1 MASHGLLCD
10 AAKASNSGHATDER
24 VFVSPPPQTAGRA
37 QASMEKIMKTTNL
50 IAAAVFAMA
59 TTTVFAETT
68 ATQTPV
74 NTYQTA
80 GVAQVYGRA
89 SAPNVKLASPAADQ
103 DAAGRDT
110 KIAVTA
116 HKDVIEFGRS

>member
-1 MASHGLLCD
+1 
-10 AAKASNSGHATDER
+10 
-24 VFVSPPPQTAGRA
+24 
-37 QASMEKIMKTTNL
+37 MKTTNL

-59 TTTVFAETT
+59 TTAAFAETA
-68 ATQTPV
+68 ATQTTV

-89 SAPNVKLASPAADQ
+89 SAPNVRLANPATDQ